1 MPVTERFFKQED
13 QYAVIHLPI
22 RPNGFGVL
30 YIGGNTHYVDNA
42 HSCLLQHFDK
52 RKLLSTLTDEGYTVF
67 TSNLYGKNWGSDD
80 AVDLAESLYHSVMR
94 KEILNPSI
102 HIIGEGTGALVVCKL
117 LGLLKGKVRSIS
129 LLNPSLNI
137 KNELDLEREN
147 KLFYKRTVHEI
158 LRAYKASDIYMVIDR
173 ECFFYETISPIKIY
187 TTTRNHYKWKSDI
200 RLLEEE
206 RHKNNLPISIL
217 ISLEEKKFDCGRN
230 LIRFLK
236 KYQDVL

>member
-1 MPVTERFFKQED
+1 MPVTERYFQQED

-30 YIGGNTHYVDNA
+30 YIGGNTHYVDNDQ
-42 HSCLLQHFDK
+42 SCLLQHFDK
-52 RKLLSTLTDEGYTVF
+52 RKLLSELTSEGYTVF

-80 AVDLAESLYHSVMR
+80 AVELAESLYHSVMR

-102 HIIGEGTGALVVCKL
+102 HLIGEGTGALVVCKL
-117 LGLLKGKVRSIS
+117 LSHLKDKVRSIC
-129 LLNPSLNI
+129 LINPSLNL

-158 LRAYKASDIYMVIDR
+158 LKAYKTTDLYSAVGR

-187 TTTRNHYKWKSDI
+187 STTRNHFKWKRDI
-200 RLLEEE
+200 RLLEDE
-206 RHKNNLPISIL
+206 RNRNNLPISIL
-217 ISLEEKKFDCGRN
+217 ISLEEKKFDCGSN
-230 LIRFLK
+230 LIKFLK
-236 KYQDVL
+236 KYQRLL

>member
-1 MPVTERFFKQED
+1 MPVTERYFRQEN

-30 YIGGNTHYVDNA
+30 YIGGNTHYVDEEQ
-42 HSCLLQHFDK
+42 SCLLQHFDK
-52 RKLLSTLTDEGYTVF
+52 RKLLSVLTEEGYTVF

-80 AVDLAESLYHSVMR
+80 AVELAEVLYHSVMR

-117 LGLLKGKVRSIS
+117 LAHLKEKVRSIC
-129 LLNPSLNI
+129 LLNPSLNL

-158 LRAYKASDIYMVIDR
+158 LKAYKTTDIYYAIGR
-173 ECFFYETISPIKIY
+173 TCYFYETISPIKIY
-187 TTTRNHYKWKSDI
+187 SSTRNHFKWKKDI

-206 RHKNNLPISIL
+206 RNRNNLPISIL
-217 ISLEEKKFDCGRN
+217 ISLEEKKYECGKN
-230 LIRFLK
+230 LVKFLK
-236 KYQDVL
+236 KYQTVL